1 MLQQN
6 KHRYDHHLFNTNT
19 ELLLCDLHQ
28 GHRAARR
35 GCRSLCQSWH
45 RAWHFSTV
53 PSTGE
58 AQWGG
63 KSQQWEHYTTI
74 RHDAAK
80 VVTPKASFLQ
90 PRHFVWQGLK
100 LQSHQ
105 RWVIK
110 SNPNKTPPLRF
121 ALSLKVYFLTSHS
134 STRKHIPSHHNEW
147 TPVCCHPWLTCHS
160 ILKIISRPLQEN
172 PIISETTSD
181 IYLAAKVSGGLNE
194 KDRLVVRPYIASS
207 GFF

>member
-1 MLQQN
+1 MRHYATCCN
-6 KHRYDHHLFNTNT
+6 KTSIVMIIICLTQTPSFSFVTFTKAT
-19 ELLLCDLHQ
+19 ELPDVD
-28 GHRAARR
+28 AAA
-35 GCRSLCQSWH
+35 LCQSWH

-105 RWVIK
+105 R
-110 SNPNKTPPLRF
+110 
-121 ALSLKVYFLTSHS
+121 
-134 STRKHIPSHHNEW
+134 
-147 TPVCCHPWLTCHS
+147 
-160 ILKIISRPLQEN
+160 
-172 PIISETTSD
+172 
-181 IYLAAKVSGGLNE
+181 
-194 KDRLVVRPYIASS
+194 
-207 GFF
+207 